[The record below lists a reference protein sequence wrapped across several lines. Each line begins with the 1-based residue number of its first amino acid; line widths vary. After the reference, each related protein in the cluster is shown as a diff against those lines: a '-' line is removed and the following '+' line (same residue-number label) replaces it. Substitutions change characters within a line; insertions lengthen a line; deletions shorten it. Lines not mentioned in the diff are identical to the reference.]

1 MKLNK
6 IILPVMACAL
16 TLSGCY
22 DEKMEWGKPDGHG
35 DVNISDIPLALKE
48 KLANYDYIKAYAKQT
63 STLAIHNTSR
73 WLTITSSCLQLAML

>member
-48 KLANYDYIKAYAKQT
+48 KLAN
-63 STLAIHNTSR
+63 
-73 WLTITSSCLQLAML
+73 